1 MEETMFG
8 LDRIVIY
15 IIGAA
20 LLLLA
25 VFGGYQYWK
34 YTVKREALAEWNRQ
48 QIEIVQ
54 KAQQEY
60 IQKTE
65 ELKKE
70 QKKIV
75 NDLAKQRRDLDRKF
89 DSLEKYLDSPKT
101 VKHYRDRKS
110 SEVLKRTFKEL
121 GR

>member
-1 MEETMFG
+1 MFG

-20 LLLLA
+20 MLLLA

-34 YTVKREALAEWNRQ
+34 YTVKRDALADWNRQ
-48 QIEIVQ
+48 QIEMVQ

-65 ELKKE
+65 ELDKE
-70 QKKIV
+70 P
-75 NDLAKQRRDLDRKF
+75 RK
-89 DSLEKYLDSPKT
+89 LQT
-101 VKHYRDRKS
+101 I
-110 SEVLKRTFKEL
+110 
-121 GR
+121 